1 MKRRIQQIAVAFAL
15 AGVGCSDSVGPDP
28 NPGSNP
34 GDGVQGSWSGAVAQ
48 GASVEI
54 KGIGG
59 AIRASASSGSEV
71 VVSWTK
77 RGRHDDESA
86 VRIEVV
92 EHDEGITLCAVYPD
106 VPGWGAN
113 ECLPGLASN
122 MHVEN
127 NDVEVAFVVS
137 LPDGVHLIARNIA
150 GDIEARGIT
159 GNVFGYSIGGDIDIT
174 TSGLAAA
181 TTMSGSITASLGLAT
196 WDRDLAFTTMSGNV
210 RVTVPANTNADVW
223 AASTR
228 GRVTSDFR
236 LTELSAGR
244 MRGTLGHGGRRL
256 TLTAIDGDVT
266 LKRGAAR

>member
-1 MKRRIQQIAVAFAL
+1 MKRTIYLIAVTFGL

-28 NPGSNP
+28 DTGSNP
-34 GDGVQGSWSGAVAQ
+34 GDGVEGSWSGAVAP

-59 AIRASASSGSEV
+59 AISASASPGSEV

-77 RGRHDDESA
+77 RGRHDDESG
-86 VRIEVV
+86 VRIEMV

-113 ECLPGLASN
+113 ECQPGLAGN

-127 NDVEVAFVVS
+127 NDVEVTFVVS
-137 LPDGVHLIARNIA
+137 LPNGVHFIARNIA
-150 GDIEARGIT
+150 GDIEATGVK
-159 GNVFGYSIGGDIDIT
+159 GNVFGYSIAGDIDIS
-174 TSGLAAA
+174 TSGLVAA
-181 TTMSGSITASLGLAT
+181 TTMSGSITASLGLAN
-196 WDRDLAFTTMSGNV
+196 WDRDLAFTTVSGNV

-223 AASTR
+223 AASTH

-244 MRGTLGHGGRRL
+244 MRGMLGHGGRRL
-256 TLTAIDGDVT
+256 TLSAIDGDIT
-266 LKRGAAR
+266 LKRGAAS